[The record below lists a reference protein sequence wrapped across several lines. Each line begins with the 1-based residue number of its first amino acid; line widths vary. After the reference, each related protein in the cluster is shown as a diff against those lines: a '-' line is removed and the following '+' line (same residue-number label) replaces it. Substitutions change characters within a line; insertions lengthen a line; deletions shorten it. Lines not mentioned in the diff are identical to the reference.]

1 MFSRLR
7 ILEIKIIIKEA
18 TAANTAAII
27 IIIIIITG
35 NLQSAFGNS
44 KHFTTKRKNI
54 QWVNIHNYTNQ

>member
-7 ILEIKIIIKEA
+7 IVEIKIIIKEA
-18 TAANTAAII
+18 TAANSAAII
-27 IIIIIITG
+27 IIG